1 MSFYVIIPA
10 RYQSARLPGKPLR
23 MLAGKTMLQHVYD
36 VARMTNASSV
46 VIATDDERIAKTAQQ
61 FGAQICMTS
70 NEHSSGTQRIS
81 EVVQKYSI
89 AHDAIVVN
97 LQGDEPLMPAVC
109 VNQVARL
116 LLQHPDAQMATLSA
130 PLHSDEEILNP
141 NIVKVVTDK
150 RGYALYFSRAPIPWQ
165 RDKNSEQRLHALQ
178 RGDYQRH
185 IGIYAYRAGFIQ
197 EYIEYSPSPYEL
209 LESLEQLRVLW
220 HGGRIIVAPAEQIP
234 GPGVDTE
241 EELERVQAILL
252 KTS

>member
-10 RYQSARLPGKPLR
+10 RYESSRLPGKPLR
-23 MLAGKTMLQHVYD
+23 MLAGKTMLQHVYE

-46 VIATDDERIAKTAQQ
+46 VVATDDERIAKTAQQ

-70 NEHSSGTQRIS
+70 NTHSSGTQRIS
-81 EVVQKYSI
+81 EVVQKNAISS
-89 AHDAIVVN
+89 DAIVVN
-97 LQGDEPLMPAVC
+97 LQGDEPLMPAAC

-116 LLQHPDAQMATLSA
+116 LMQHPDAQMATLSA
-130 PLHSDEEILNP
+130 PLHNDEEILNP

-165 RDKNSEQRLHALQ
+165 RDKNGDQRLHALH

-185 IGIYAYRAGFIQ
+185 IGIYAYRAGYIQ
-197 EYIEYSPSPYEL
+197 EYIDSSPSPYEL

-241 EELERVQAILL
+241 EELDRVQAILQ